1 MRYLFLCYEDFKH
14 GPLMYFPLIRDLE
27 EYIGRIEIV
36 NDIYE
41 FDAREDDIVLIGSR
55 DEDRRVRKGVT
66 FLLDHIVLPSNGIDF
81 FKADYEVVSS
91 PSVARLY
98 EDLDIAPRVRC
109 YPLGYF
115 RFDSLDMS
123 KIERDTAFVYFRG
136 IRGLTLHDEWAIDK
150 KGIELILR
158 ILAERFKQVY
168 AVYHLFHADNPK
180 VKTAKNVQ
188 WINQEDEW
196 NYAFGT
202 SEYMFGDYTSMFCM
216 AVYDSRRKVFRYD
229 YSFKLENKAAAYFH
243 RMLNECVYPFTENNL
258 KYVLDEVSVNDS
270 KKISRIEWS
279 SRLYGMRREKVAPKI
294 GKVLLELGEYYRYN
308 YEWK

>member
-1 MRYLFLCYEDFKH
+1 MKYVFMCPKGFKH
-14 GPLMYFPLIRDLE
+14 GPLMYIPFILDLE
-27 EYIGRIEIV
+27 EYVEKIEIR
-36 NDIYE
+36 NEDNWDD
-41 FDAREDDIVLIGSR
+41 FQEDDIVLIGSR
-55 DEDRRVRKGVT
+55 DMSNKIWKGVT
-66 FLLDHIVLPSNGIDF
+66 FLLDHVVLPTNAIDF
-81 FKADYEVVSS
+81 RRADYEVVSS
-91 PSVARLY
+91 KTIARLY
-98 EDLDIAPRVRC
+98 ENWDIAPRVQC
-109 YPLGYF
+109 YPFGYF

-123 KIERDTAFVYFRG
+123 VIERETAFVYFRG

-188 WINQEDEW
+188 WINQGDEW

-229 YSFKLENKAAAYFH
+229 YSFKLENKAVAYFH